1 MPTTDSAPVK
11 QAGQRVLLHAFS
23 TFKTGGPQVRFVQL
37 ANSYGPRFKHLVTAM
52 DGCYDACERFDAG
65 THWAKLEVPVQRGGA
80 LANRSVFRQ
89 VLRSVQPDLLLTYNW
104 GAIEWIAGNIPN
116 TVPQVHVED
125 GFRPDE
131 VHGQLPRRVWTR
143 RVLFTASG
151 VRLLVPSKRLHDIAP
166 TWWIPPQRLAFVPNG
181 VDIPPDCTAKEAPAA
196 GSRPLVVGTVAALR
210 AEKNLPRLL
219 RAVARLRSLHELR
232 LLIVGDGPEKPGLE
246 ALARELGIADI
257 TEFTGHMAQPSAA
270 FRRMDLFALSSDT
283 EQLPI
288 AMLEAMAHALPVVA
302 TAVGDVPHVLPPQAA
317 SMLAEPDDAAFQ
329 ATLAR
334 ALQHRQN
341 WRELAA
347 AGQALVRQSY
357 ARERMQADWLT
368 VFNGAWPEAHGA

>member
-1 MPTTDSAPVK
+1 
-11 QAGQRVLLHAFS
+11 
-23 TFKTGGPQVRFVQL
+23 
-37 ANSYGPRFKHLVTAM
+37 
-52 DGCYDACERFDAG
+52 
-65 THWAKLEVPVQRGGA
+65 
-80 LANRSVFRQ
+80 
-89 VLRSVQPDLLLTYNW
+89 
-104 GAIEWIAGNIPN
+104 
-116 TVPQVHVED
+116 
-125 GFRPDE
+125 
-131 VHGQLPRRVWTR
+131 
-143 RVLFTASG
+143 
-151 VRLLVPSKRLHDIAP
+151 
-166 TWWIPPQRLAFVPNG
+166 
-181 VDIPPDCTAKEAPAA
+181 
-196 GSRPLVVGTVAALR
+196 
-210 AEKNLPRLL
+210 
-219 RAVARLRSLHELR
+219 

-334 ALQHRQN
+334 ALQHRDA

-347 AGQALVRQSY
+347 AGQAVVSGSY
-357 ARERMQADWLT
+357 ARESMHNDWLKI
-368 VFNGAWPEAHGA
+368 FNGGWPKSNLA